1 MTRICIASLIVAV
14 SAGVATPSS
23 TYANGPSADEGYNE
37 TLERGERG
45 GRRFA
50 DRIAGVYMQP
60 GTFPAQY
67 VIFPNGTIVWW
78 GSWFFGFGTENF
90 FNGPVY
96 GTWERTGR
104 REIRT
109 TEMGF
114 LHDATGALTSIGVVF
129 QTIKFSKKLDSFE
142 YTGFESLYG
151 PEQDV
156 TDPEVE
162 PSQGGFSFS
171 GGPVKRLGI
180 RASPAP

>member
-1 MTRICIASLIVAV
+1 MTRICIASLIFAF
-14 SAGVATPSS
+14 SAGVATPPSA
-23 TYANGPSADEGYNE
+23 YANDQSADVTYNE
-37 TLERGERG
+37 TFDRGGQG

-60 GTFPAQY
+60 GAVPAQY

-90 FNGPVY
+90 LNGPVF
-96 GTWERTGR
+96 GTWERSGR

-114 LHDATGALTSIGVVF
+114 LHDGTGALTSIGVVF
-129 QTIKFSKKLDSFE
+129 QTIKFSKNFASFE
-142 YTGFESLYG
+142 YSGFESLYG
-151 PEQDV
+151 PDQDV
-156 TDPEVE
+156 TDPEVV

-180 RASPAP
+180 RAAPAP